1 MKNPN
6 RGSGKHADFKS
17 TVLLGTKIATPTKQ
31 DTTSN
36 CNYKTTSAI

>member
-1 MKNPN
+1 MQNPP
-6 RGSGKHADFKS
+6 RGSGKHPDFTP

-36 CNYKTTSAI
+36 CNYKTTSTV